1 MNTKFTKTQDSVLNG
16 LLRHILT
23 AAGGALVARGSLA
36 ESARREWSGV
46 GRDSLQ
52 PASGGA
58 LVHSTRC
65 HHLQRRASRSPR
77 RSGSLMGRSEGGYL
91 LGLLVI
97 LHFGNAFFNSA
108 TPTLVRVPVLV
119 HFTPTCHVLY
129 DLEVF
134 TLKHMISR

>member
-1 MNTKFTKTQDSVLNG
+1 MNTKFTKTQDSELNG

-65 HHLQRRASRSPR
+65 HHLLDVHQDRQVTDA
-77 RSGSLMGRSEGGYL
+77 G
-91 LGLLVI
+91 
-97 LHFGNAFFNSA
+97 
-108 TPTLVRVPVLV
+108 VR
-119 HFTPTCHVLY
+119 
-129 DLEVF
+129 E
-134 TLKHMISR
+134 LKKALPQSHNVN